1 MSLILPTELTSVATD
16 RTYAGIRADVVQGI
30 QSASCKTGVDFKYLL
45 AQAKI
50 ESGFDPEAKA
60 RTSSAR
66 GLYQFIEQT
75 WLQMVKDHGAEHG
88 LGDLADSIERCS
100 NGRLKVA
107 DKGLRKEILDL
118 RDNPAVAAAM
128 GAEFASD
135 NKDYLEG
142 KLTRP
147 VNSTDLYMAHFLGA
161 GGASRFLRTM
171 EKAPQASGADLLPAA
186 AAANRNIFYD
196 KSGKPRSV
204 SAIYDHFAKKIES
217 AGAKAA
223 DVVVAQV
230 DTAADTVGSIGRQIG
245 RGLASA
251 VDSIASVFG
260 PRLSTD
266 AVLTLATLP
275 MPGEEE
281 KAAKSAKAA

>member
-1 MSLILPTELTSVATD
+1 MSLILPTELKAVATD

-30 QSASCKTGVDFKYLL
+30 QTAACKTGVDFKYLL

-50 ESGFDPEAKA
+50 ESGFDPQAKA

-75 WLQMVKDHGAEHG
+75 WLQMVKDHGAEYG
-88 LGDLADSIERCS
+88 LGDLAGSIEQCS

-107 DKGLRKEILDL
+107 DKALRKEILDL

-128 GAEFASD
+128 GAEFASG

-142 KLTRP
+142 KLSRP

-171 EKAPQASGADLLPAA
+171 EASPGASGADLLPAA
-186 AAANRNIFYD
+186 AAANPSIFYD
-196 KSGKPRSV
+196 KAGKPRSV
-204 SAIYDHFAKKIES
+204 SAIYDRFAQKLEN

-223 DVVVAQV
+223 EVVVAQV
-230 DTAADTVGSIGRQIG
+230 DTAVETVGSMGRQVG
-245 RGLASA
+245 RGIASA
-251 VDSIASVFG
+251 VDTIASVFG

-275 MPGEEE
+275 MPGEEK
-281 KAAKSAKAA
+281 KAVKGA